1 MFNIQPE
8 YTIYWNGGW
17 WSMISMWSFMNYIV
31 ALENCVANP
40 QNVESASISARAS
53 NLSHADPNFIVF
65 EVPRSWH
72 GSGTIDPK
80 LPTTKYILKVLH
92 LQAKF

>member
-1 MFNIQPE
+1 
-8 YTIYWNGGW
+8 
-17 WSMISMWSFMNYIV
+17 MNYIV

-65 EVPRSWH
+65 EVPRS
-72 GSGTIDPK
+72 
-80 LPTTKYILKVLH
+80 
-92 LQAKF
+92 